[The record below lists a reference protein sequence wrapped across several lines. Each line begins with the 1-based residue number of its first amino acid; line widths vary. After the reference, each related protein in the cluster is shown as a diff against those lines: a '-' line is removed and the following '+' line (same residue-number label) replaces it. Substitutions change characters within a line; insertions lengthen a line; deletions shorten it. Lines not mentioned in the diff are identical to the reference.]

1 MNENC
6 LEMSALSV
14 CKAADAITKLSRA
27 QYSISVLSEEIIN
40 SSPQTVKDIV
50 VVWEC
55 DKDGNAANEIL
66 EAVET
71 LDVEYMV
78 KKYTEEYGMI

>member
-1 MNENC
+1 
-6 LEMSALSV
+6 MSN
-14 CKAADAITKLSRA
+14 
-27 QYSISVLSEEIIN
+27 VLTSAKSKTGYVLIDVEKHRI
-40 SSPQTVKDIV
+40 PLV